1 MKKRIIAIERQ
12 YASGG
17 REIGKRLSEQLEIPY
32 YDGQLLLLAAEK
44 YGLNPGEVRENDEKV
59 NRSFLYSVAEAVENF
74 RGSERGMLPYRIYQ
88 AQSETIRR
96 LAMEGPCIFIGRC
109 AGEILKGSERCLN
122 VFIYA
127 SDMTERRERANRVDQ
142 IPLAEVDRY
151 IRMKDKQR
159 RDYCKQYVNK
169 DWGDPMNY
177 DLCLN
182 TARLDYEQAADAIIG
197 AMKK

>member
-44 YGLNPGEVRENDEKV
+44 YGLNPGEVKENDEKV

-109 AGEILKGSERCLN
+109 AGEILRGSGRCLSCLL
-122 VFIYA
+122 YT
-127 SDMTERRERANRVDQ
+127 S
-142 IPLAEVDRY
+142 PSP
-151 IRMKDKQR
+151 
-159 RDYCKQYVNK
+159 RDCS
-169 DWGDPMNY
+169 
-177 DLCLN
+177 
-182 TARLDYEQAADAIIG
+182 
-197 AMKK
+197 